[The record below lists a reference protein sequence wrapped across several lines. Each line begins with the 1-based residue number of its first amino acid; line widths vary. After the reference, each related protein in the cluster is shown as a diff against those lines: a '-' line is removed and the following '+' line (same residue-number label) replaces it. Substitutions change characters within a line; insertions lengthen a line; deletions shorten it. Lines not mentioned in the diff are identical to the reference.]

1 MWLIFDNKW
10 LIIEKLSKKV
20 WKKRQKSVSIILK
33 KYQTYIILNITSR
46 LLKHKLMYL
55 RYCKASISIKE
66 NTHLSHY

>member
-33 KYQTYIILNITSR
+33 KYQTYIILNFTSR

-55 RYCKASISIKE
+55 RYCKTVISIKE